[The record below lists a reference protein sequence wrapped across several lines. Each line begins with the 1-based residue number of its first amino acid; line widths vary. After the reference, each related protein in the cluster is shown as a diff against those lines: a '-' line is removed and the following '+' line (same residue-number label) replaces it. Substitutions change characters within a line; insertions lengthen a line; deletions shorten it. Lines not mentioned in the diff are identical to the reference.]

1 MNLPGI
7 FISNHP
13 EVKKHIYLRKRSQ
26 FNMKFFLTV
35 SLIVAFMAM
44 VCADELNDEKGA
56 FTVSTFFSFV
66 RQLLVWATFQCIKQE
81 IWYLEGPIKSWT
93 LKNSLKKVT
102 FNIVRFWTFLKL
114 ILVYL
119 YICKSNYYSSTLWNS
134 FSPQPQWK
142 RQKEKL
148 MFWCETSNNAF

>member
-1 MNLPGI
+1 MNLPGV
-7 FISNHP
+7 FKSNHP
-13 EVKKHIYLRKRSQ
+13 EVKKHIYLRKRSH

-66 RQLLVWATFQCIKQE
+66 RQLLVWATFQCMKQE

-93 LKNSLKKVT
+93 LKNSLKKVS
-102 FNIVRFWTFLKL
+102 FYIVRFWTFLTL

-119 YICKSNYYSSTLWNS
+119 YNCKSNYYSSTLWNS
-134 FSPQPQWK
+134 FLPATT
-142 RQKEKL
+142 
-148 MFWCETSNNAF
+148 METSERKTNVLVRNI